1 MEFPHYMVYFVWYL
15 FWFLGA
21 ATAIFCFCFV
31 FSRSFDRVECRR
43 SPGRRFVLLLSW
55 MHVFFLFERTGF
67 FLLLCRSKTYHLPKK
82 KSALVLAREPRR
94 SSAIIGCLTR
104 LKRGRPEGF
113 CLLQQTERTYYLPHQ
128 LITIAEMS
136 LHFRFHA

>member
-1 MEFPHYMVYFVWYL
+1 MEFPRYMVYFVWYL

-31 FSRSFDRVECRR
+31 FSRSFDGVECRR

-67 FLLLCRSKTYHLPKK
+67 FSSFVPIKDVSSSQEKKCLSSHWLSNKSETWPARRVLPA
-82 KSALVLAREPRR
+82 SAD
-94 SSAIIGCLTR
+94 
-104 LKRGRPEGF
+104 
-113 CLLQQTERTYYLPHQ
+113 
-128 LITIAEMS
+128 
-136 LHFRFHA
+136 